1 MLKTQVFVQ
10 LVQSIYNMKTKDK
23 VKYWLDRYPS
33 LRDDDNRLCS
43 NIWSEELIEKGFEV
57 SQFLVVYACSKL
69 TSAPS
74 IKRARAKLQ
83 EEEPKYRGEKYNLRK
98 GILQDKWRKDL
109 GYENN
114 Q

>member
-1 MLKTQVFVQ
+1 
-10 LVQSIYNMKTKDK
+10 MKTKDK
-23 VKYWLDRYPS
+23 VKYWLNKYPS
-33 LRDDDNRLCS
+33 LKDDDNRLS
-43 NIWSEELIEKGFEV
+43 ANIWSEELGGSDITA
-57 SQFLVVYACSKL
+57 QDFLALYAANKL

-109 GYENN
+109 GYEENN
-114 Q
+114 

>member
-1 MLKTQVFVQ
+1 
-10 LVQSIYNMKTKDK
+10 MKTKDK
-23 VKYWLDRYPS
+23 VKFWLDFDSS
-33 LRDDDNRLCS
+33 LKDNDNRLS
-43 NIWSEELIEKGFEV
+43 ANIWAEEIKKDYGDKDISAYEFLI
-57 SQFLVVYACSKL
+57 LYAGSKL

-98 GILQDKWRKDL
+98 GVLQDKWRKDL

-114 Q
+114 

>member
-1 MLKTQVFVQ
+1 MELVDMDGIDKGTPIVEFLK
-10 LVQSIYNMKTKDK
+10 L
-23 VKYWLDRYPS
+23 
-33 LRDDDNRLCS
+33 
-43 NIWSEELIEKGFEV
+43 
-57 SQFLVVYACSKL
+57 YAKNKF
-69 TSAPS
+69 TAAPS

-114 Q
+114 K

>member
-1 MLKTQVFVQ
+1 
-10 LVQSIYNMKTKDK
+10 MKTKDK
-23 VKYWLDRYPS
+23 VKYWLDKYPS
-33 LRDDDNRLCS
+33 LKDDDNRLS
-43 NIWSEELIEKGFEV
+43 ANIWSEELGSADITA
-57 SQFLVVYACSKL
+57 QDFLALYAANKL

-109 GYENN
+109 GYENS
-114 Q
+114 

>member
-1 MLKTQVFVQ
+1 
-10 LVQSIYNMKTKDK
+10 MKTKEK
-23 VKYWLDRYPS
+23 VKYYLDKYPS
-33 LRDDDNRLCS
+33 LKDDDNRLS
-43 NIWSEELIEKGFEV
+43 ANIWSEELGGADITA
-57 SQFLVVYACSKL
+57 QDFLALYAANKL

-109 GYENN
+109 GYEKNN
-114 Q
+114 

>member
-1 MLKTQVFVQ
+1 
-10 LVQSIYNMKTKDK
+10 MKTKDK
-23 VKYWLDRYPS
+23 VKLFLEMYPS
-33 LRDDDNRLCS
+33 LKDNDNRLCS
-43 NIWSEELIEKGFEV
+43 NIWAIEIGEV
-57 SQFLVVYACSKL
+57 EGMNKESKVADFLVAYAEGKL

-109 GYENN
+109 GYENSK
-114 Q
+114 

>member
-1 MLKTQVFVQ
+1 
-10 LVQSIYNMKTKDK
+10 MKTKEK
-23 VKYWLDRYPS
+23 VKYYLDKYPS
-33 LRDDDNRLCS
+33 LKDDDNRLCS
-43 NIWSEELIEKGFEV
+43 NIWLEELNDLNVMTKDNFI
-57 SQFLVVYACSKL
+57 FLKLYAENKL

-109 GYENN
+109 GYENS
-114 Q
+114 

>member
-1 MLKTQVFVQ
+1 
-10 LVQSIYNMKTKDK
+10 MKTKEKVRHYLDK
-23 VKYWLDRYPS
+23 YPS
-33 LRDDDNRLCS
+33 LKDDDNRLCS
-43 NIWSEELIEKGFEV
+43 NIWMSELNDLSGLDILATD
-57 SQFLVVYACSKL
+57 FLKLYAANKL

-114 Q
+114 

>member
-1 MLKTQVFVQ
+1 
-10 LVQSIYNMKTKDK
+10 MKTKDK
-23 VKYWLDRYPS
+23 VMYFLDKYPS
-33 LRDDDNRLCS
+33 LKDDDNRLS
-43 NIWSEELIEKGFEV
+43 ANIWSEELIEKGFEV
-57 SQFLVVYACSKL
+57 SQFLALYAANKL

-109 GYENN
+109 GYENR
-114 Q
+114 

>member
-1 MLKTQVFVQ
+1 
-10 LVQSIYNMKTKDK
+10 MKTKDK
-23 VKYWLDRYPS
+23 VRHYLDKYPS
-33 LRDDDNRLCS
+33 LKDDDNRLCS
-43 NIWSEELIEKGFEV
+43 NIWMSELNDLSGLDILATD
-57 SQFLVVYACSKL
+57 FLKLYAANKL

-114 Q
+114 

>member
-1 MLKTQVFVQ
+1 
-10 LVQSIYNMKTKDK
+10 MKTKDK
-23 VKYWLDRYPS
+23 VKLFLEMYPS

-43 NIWSEELIEKGFEV
+43 NIWATEIGTVGSLDKGSKIYDFLIA
-57 SQFLVVYACSKL
+57 YAEGKL

-74 IKRARAKLQ
+74 VKRARAKLQ

-109 GYENN
+109 GYE
-114 Q
+114 

>member
-1 MLKTQVFVQ
+1 
-10 LVQSIYNMKTKDK
+10 MKTKEKVRHYLDK
-23 VKYWLDRYPS
+23 YPS
-33 LRDDDNRLCS
+33 LKDDDNRLCS
-43 NIWSEELIEKGFEV
+43 NIWMSELNDLSGLDILATD
-57 SQFLVVYACSKL
+57 FLKLYAANKL

-98 GILQDKWRKDL
+98 GILQDKGRKDL

-114 Q
+114 